1 LTTPKVDNKIN
12 ENNFNKRGCG
22 RLFREVIRTISPY
35 IPGKPISEV
44 KRELGL
50 EKVIKLASNENPLGP
65 SENVKKAIK
74 ESLDDLSLY
83 PDGNCTE
90 LKLKLA
96 KKLNVKPTQIIFGA
110 GSDEITQLIAS
121 IFINPGDNSIMA
133 RPSFPRYETVTKVM
147 GGIPIEIP
155 LKNYTHDLEEFS
167 KHINERTRVI
177 WICNPNNP
185 TGTIVK
191 KDELYNFIKSVP
203 SEIAVVV
210 DQAYKEYIDDPEYPD
225 AIHWLDEFKNLIVLQ
240 TFSKIYGLA
249 SLRIGYAIAS
259 EEIIEKLN
267 RVRPPFNVNHV
278 AQIAAI
284 AALDDQEHIEKA
296 KELNKKS
303 LEFFYKSFEEM
314 KLPYIKSYG
323 NFVMVD
329 VTKDAVEV
337 FKKLLLKGIIV
348 RPGDIFDMPTY
359 IRVTT
364 GLESDNMEFIKALKE
379 VL

>member
-1 LTTPKVDNKIN
+1 
-12 ENNFNKRGCG
+12 
-22 RLFREVIRTISPY
+22 LFREVINTISPY

-65 SENVKKAIK
+65 SENVKKALMQN
-74 ESLDDLSLY
+74 LDELGIY

-90 LKLKLA
+90 LKLKLS
-96 KKLNVKPTQIIFGA
+96 KKLGVKPSQILLGA
-110 GSDEITQLIAS
+110 GSDEITQFIAAV
-121 IFINPGDNSIMA
+121 FINPGDNAIMA
-133 RPSFPRYETVTKVM
+133 KPSFPRYETVTKVM
-147 GGIPIEIP
+147 GGVPIELP
-155 LKNYTHDLEEFS
+155 LKDFTHDLEAFYNN
-167 KHINERTRVI
+167 INERTKVI

-191 KDELYNFIKSVP
+191 RKELYDFIKSVP
-203 SEIAVVV
+203 SHIAVVV

-225 AIHWLDEFKNLIVLQ
+225 ATEWLYEFENLIVLQ

-267 RVRPPFNVNHV
+267 RVRPPFNVNHL
-278 AQIAAI
+278 AQIAAS
-284 AALDDQEHIEKA
+284 AALDDEEHVKKA

-303 LEFFYKSFEEM
+303 LEFFYKNFEEM
-314 KLPYIKSYG
+314 GLFYIKSYG

-329 VTKDAVEV
+329 VKKDAVDV

-348 RPGDIFDMPTY
+348 RPGDIFGMPTY
-359 IRVTT
+359 LRVTT
-364 GLESDNMEFIKALKE
+364 GQEGDNMGFIKALKE
-379 VL
+379 IL

>member
-1 LTTPKVDNKIN
+1 M
-12 ENNFNKRGCG
+12 
-22 RLFREVIRTISPY
+22 FREVINTISPY

-65 SENVKKAIK
+65 SENVKKALMQN
-74 ESLDDLSLY
+74 LDELGIY

-90 LKLKLA
+90 LKLKLS
-96 KKLNVKPTQIIFGA
+96 KKLGVKPSQILLGA
-110 GSDEITQLIAS
+110 GSDEITQFIAAV
-121 IFINPGDNSIMA
+121 FINPGDNAIMA
-133 RPSFPRYETVTKVM
+133 KPSFPRYETVTKVM
-147 GGIPIEIP
+147 GGVPIELP
-155 LKNYTHDLEEFS
+155 LKDFTHDLEAFYNN
-167 KHINERTRVI
+167 INERTKVI

-191 KDELYNFIKSVP
+191 RKELYDFIKSVP
-203 SEIAVVV
+203 SHIAVVV

-225 AIHWLDEFKNLIVLQ
+225 ATEWLYEFENLIVLQ

-249 SLRIGYAIAS
+249 SLRIGYVMAS

-267 RVRPPFNVNHV
+267 RVRPPFNVNHL
-278 AQIAAI
+278 AQIAAS
-284 AALDDQEHIEKA
+284 AALDDEEHVKKA

-303 LEFFYKSFEEM
+303 LEFFYKNFEEM
-314 KLPYIKSYG
+314 GLFYIKSYG

-329 VTKDAVEV
+329 VKKDAVDV

-348 RPGDIFDMPTY
+348 RPGDIFGMPTY
-359 IRVTT
+359 LRVTT
-364 GLESDNMEFIKALKE
+364 GQEGDNMGFIKALKE
-379 VL
+379 IL

>member
-1 LTTPKVDNKIN
+1 
-12 ENNFNKRGCG
+12 
-22 RLFREVIRTISPY
+22 LFREVINTISPY

-50 EKVIKLASNENPLGP
+50 EKVIKLASNENALGP
-65 SENVKKAIK
+65 SENVKKALMQN
-74 ESLDDLSLY
+74 LDELAIY

-90 LKLKLA
+90 LKLKLS
-96 KKLNVKPTQIIFGA
+96 KKLGVKSSQILLGA
-110 GSDEITQLIAS
+110 GSDEITQFIAAV
-121 IFINPGDNSIMA
+121 FINPGDNAIMA
-133 RPSFPRYETVTKVM
+133 KPSFPRYETVTKVM
-147 GGIPIEIP
+147 GGVPIELP
-155 LKNYTHDLEEFS
+155 LKDFTHDLQAFYDN
-167 KHINERTRVI
+167 INERTKVI

-191 KDELYNFIKSVP
+191 RKELYDFIKSVP
-203 SEIAVVV
+203 SHIAVVV

-225 AIHWLDEFKNLIVLQ
+225 ALEWLNEFENLIVLQ

-249 SLRIGYAIAS
+249 ALRVGYAIAS
-259 EEIIEKLN
+259 EDIIEKLN
-267 RVRPPFNVNHV
+267 RVRPPFNVNHL

-284 AALDDQEHIEKA
+284 FALEDEEHVKKA

-314 KLPYIKSYG
+314 GLPYIKSYG

-329 VTKDAVEV
+329 VKKDAVEV

-348 RPGDIFDMPTY
+348 RPGDIFGMPTY
-359 IRVTT
+359 LRVTT
-364 GLESDNMEFIKALKE
+364 GLESDNMGFIMALKE

>member
-1 LTTPKVDNKIN
+1 MTTPALNNKIN
-12 ENNFNKRGCG
+12 ENKSTKRDVVY
-22 RLFREVIRTISPY
+22 LFREVINTISPY

-74 ESLDDLSLY
+74 ESLSDLGFY

-110 GSDEITQLIAS
+110 GSDEITQFIAS
-121 IFINPGDNSIMA
+121 IFLNPGDNSIMA

-147 GGIPIEIP
+147 GGLPVEIP
-155 LKNYTHDLEEFS
+155 LKNHTHDLDEFA
-167 KHINERTRVI
+167 KHINERTKII

-191 KDELYNFIKSVP
+191 KDELYSFIKSVP

-210 DQAYKEYIDDPEYPD
+210 DQAYREYIDDPEYPD
-225 AIHWLDEFKNLIVLQ
+225 ATQWLYEFKNLIVLQ

-267 RVRPPFNVNHV
+267 RVRPPFNVNHM
-278 AQIAAI
+278 AQVTAI
-284 AALDDQEHIEKA
+284 AALEDTEHIQKA

-314 KLPYIKSYG
+314 NLQYIESYG

-329 VTKDAVEV
+329 LKKDAVEI

>member
-1 LTTPKVDNKIN
+1 
-12 ENNFNKRGCG
+12 
-22 RLFREVIRTISPY
+22 LFREVINTISPY

-65 SENVKKAIK
+65 SENVKKALMRN
-74 ESLDDLSLY
+74 LDELAIY

-90 LKLKLA
+90 LKLKLS
-96 KKLNVKPTQIIFGA
+96 KKLGVKSSQILLGA
-110 GSDEITQLIAS
+110 GSDEITQFIAAV
-121 IFINPGDNSIMA
+121 FINPGDNAIMA
-133 RPSFPRYETVTKVM
+133 KPSFPRYETVTKVM
-147 GGIPIEIP
+147 GGVPIELP
-155 LKNYTHDLEEFS
+155 LKDFTHDLQAFYNN
-167 KHINERTRVI
+167 INERTKVI

-191 KDELYNFIKSVP
+191 RKELYDFIKSVP
-203 SEIAVVV
+203 SHIAVVV

-225 AIHWLDEFKNLIVLQ
+225 ALEWLNEFENLIVLQ

-267 RVRPPFNVNHV
+267 RVRPPFNVNHL

-284 AALDDQEHIEKA
+284 FALEDEEHVKKA

-314 KLPYIKSYG
+314 GLPYIKSYG

-329 VTKDAVEV
+329 VKKDAVEV

-348 RPGDIFDMPTY
+348 RPGDIFGMPTY
-359 IRVTT
+359 LRVTT
-364 GLESDNMEFIKALKE
+364 GLESDNMGFIMALKE

>member
-1 LTTPKVDNKIN
+1 M
-12 ENNFNKRGCG
+12 
-22 RLFREVIRTISPY
+22 FREVINTISPY

-65 SENVKKAIK
+65 SENVKKVLMQNLYELGI
-74 ESLDDLSLY
+74 Y

-90 LKLKLA
+90 LKLKLS
-96 KKLNVKPTQIIFGA
+96 KKLGVKSSQILLGA
-110 GSDEITQLIAS
+110 GSDEITQFIAAV
-121 IFINPGDNSIMA
+121 FINPGDNAIMA
-133 RPSFPRYETVTKVM
+133 KPSFPRYETVTKVM
-147 GGIPIEIP
+147 GGVPIELP
-155 LKNYTHDLEEFS
+155 LKDFTHDLQAFYNN
-167 KHINERTRVI
+167 INERTKVI

-191 KDELYNFIKSVP
+191 RKELYDFIKSVP
-203 SEIAVVV
+203 SHIAVVV

-225 AIHWLDEFKNLIVLQ
+225 ALVWLNEFENLIVLQ

-249 SLRIGYAIAS
+249 ALRIGYAIAS

-267 RVRPPFNVNHV
+267 RIRPPFNVNHL
-278 AQIAAI
+278 AQIAASV
-284 AALDDQEHIEKA
+284 ALDDEDHVKKA
-296 KELNKKS
+296 KDLNKKS

-314 KLPYIKSYG
+314 GLPYIKSYG

-329 VTKDAVEV
+329 VKKDAVEV

-348 RPGDIFDMPTY
+348 RPGDIFGMPTY
-359 IRVTT
+359 LRVTT
-364 GLESDNMEFIKALKE
+364 GQEGDNMGFIKALKE
-379 VL
+379 IL